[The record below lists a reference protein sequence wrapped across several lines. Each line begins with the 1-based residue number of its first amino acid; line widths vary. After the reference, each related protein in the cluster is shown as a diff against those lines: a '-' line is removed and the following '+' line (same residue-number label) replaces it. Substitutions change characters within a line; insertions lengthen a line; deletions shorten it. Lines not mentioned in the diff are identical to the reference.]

1 MKAIGYKKAGPISSE
16 NSLVEFEAVMP
27 VCGERDLL
35 VAVRA
40 VSMNPVDT
48 KRRAN
53 FEPEADIN
61 NGTKIIGFDAA
72 GVVTAVGS
80 KVSLFNVGDE
90 VFYAGDVT
98 RPGTNSEFHLVDE
111 RIVGK
116 KPAFLNFADS
126 ASLPLTSITAWE
138 MLFDSFALK
147 PGDGHGESILV
158 VGGAGGVGSILI
170 QLVKQLTSLT
180 VIATASRP
188 ETVEW
193 VKKMGADH
201 VVNHSQPLAAQVK
214 ALGLQPR
221 YVASLTATEDHFD
234 SIVELIKPRGHIGLI
249 DDPKAFNIN
258 AIKLKALSFSWEFM
272 FRRSMFQTD
281 DMIKQHEL
289 LNEISRLVDE
299 GKIVSTATH
308 YAGKINAENLKEM
321 HALQESGRVIG
332 KSVLEGF

>member
-1 MKAIGYKKAGPISSE
+1 MKAIGYKKAGPITSE
-16 NSLVEFEAVMP
+16 HSLFDFEAAMP
-27 VCGERDLL
+27 VCGDHDLL
-35 VAVRA
+35 VEVRA

-53 FEPEADIN
+53 AEPEAGIN
-61 NGTKIIGFDAA
+61 NGIKIIGFDAA
-72 GVVTAVGS
+72 GIVKDVGS
-80 KVSLFNVGDE
+80 KVSLFKVGEE

-111 RIVGK
+111 RIVGT
-116 KPAFLNFADS
+116 KPASLNFADS
-126 ASLPLTSITAWE
+126 ASLPLTAITAWE

-147 PGDGHGESILV
+147 QGEGGGESLLV
-158 VGGAGGVGSILI
+158 IGGAGGVGSILI
-170 QLVKQLTSLT
+170 QLAKQLTNLT

-188 ETVEW
+188 ATADW
-193 VKKMGADH
+193 VKQMGADH
-201 VVNHSQPLAAQVK
+201 VVNHHQPLAEQVK

-272 FRRSMFQTD
+272 FTRSMYQTD
-281 DMIKQHEL
+281 DMVKQHEL
-289 LNEISRLVDE
+289 LNEVSRLVDA
-299 GKIVSTATH
+299 GKIVATTTH
-308 YAGKINAENLKEM
+308 HAGKINAANLKEM
-321 HALQESGRVIG
+321 HVLQESGRVMG
-332 KSVLEGF
+332 KNVLEGF